1 MPVRLAGWF
10 VEMNMGKSKYDIHS
24 ECPNC
29 GMVHIGREQFVSTS
43 FDESGWIHITFGCPT
58 CDAKVEFKCKL
69 EGDAINDLTAHALA
83 CMNPKMKTGGNE
95 NAAEGST
102 AAEDACGG
110 EAPGALAD
118 CANGDKIAVK
128 DGSASHDCGHHAQG
142 SDADAG
148 VSQGKTPLNINYMT
162 MGNDSMVTFG
172 IELDAKR
179 GPAGGQPA
187 KVAPHEPTDEEKAR
201 LEYFHRQLESLETVD
216 DAIDEI
222 ESGYHLGDED
232 EDR

>member
-1 MPVRLAGWF
+1 
-10 VEMNMGKSKYDIHS
+10 
-24 ECPNC
+24 
-29 GMVHIGREQFVSTS
+29 
-43 FDESGWIHITFGCPT
+43 
-58 CDAKVEFKCKL
+58 
-69 EGDAINDLTAHALA
+69 
-83 CMNPKMKTGGNE
+83 
-95 NAAEGST
+95 
-102 AAEDACGG
+102 
-110 EAPGALAD
+110 
-118 CANGDKIAVK
+118 
-128 DGSASHDCGHHAQG
+128 
-142 SDADAG
+142 
-148 VSQGKTPLNINYMT
+148 MT

-179 GPAGGQPA
+179 EPAGGQPT